1 MWYVL
6 LDEIVDPIEAWITF
20 GLFWVLIAFAYGVDL
35 CIAKNKVKPQGED
48 LPVLNTKEFISFL
61 KENEEVPEDKM
72 DEGTLQRTKTLKSFL
87 SKNFETDDINQ
98 VNFAE
103 LKEKVE
109 GEKIK
114 SRSEYRKGFMDALS
128 GKLLL
133 QDFEITNLAV
143 LTALCKYREK
153 AQDQEG

>member
-1 MWYVL
+1 LLIISGVSILSVNESNDSRDEDEIKEDGTPKGVKKIDKVPVFILTTIFSILAYVWMWYVL

-72 DEGTLQRTKTLKSFL
+72 DEGTL
-87 SKNFETDDINQ
+87 
-98 VNFAE
+98 
-103 LKEKVE
+103 
-109 GEKIK
+109 
-114 SRSEYRKGFMDALS
+114 
-128 GKLLL
+128 
-133 QDFEITNLAV
+133 
-143 LTALCKYREK
+143 
-153 AQDQEG
+153 